1 MRLLAILVILMGSFI
16 GVKAQKVLKANTNN
30 RGIASYYHPKF
41 EGRKTATGEVFTNDK
56 YTCANNQLA
65 LGTFIKVTNLNNGK
79 VVYVKVNDRMAPNNH
94 RLVDLTSAAAEHLRF
109 KDQGLTNVRYEVV
122 SEAEGRRGVLG
133 QRELSTRS
141 RNTL

>member
-1 MRLLAILVILMGSFI
+1 MRLLTILVILMGSFI
-16 GVKAQKVLKANTNN
+16 GVRAQKVLKTNNIN

-56 YTCANNQLA
+56 YTCANNQLK

-79 VVYVKVNDRMAPNNH
+79 VVYVKVNDRMAANNP
-94 RLVDLTSAAAEHLRF
+94 RLVDLTSAAAEKLKF
-109 KDQGLTNVRYEVV
+109 KDQGTTNVRYDVV
-122 SEAEGRRGVLG
+122 TEAEGRSGILA
-133 QRELSTRS
+133 QREIGGR